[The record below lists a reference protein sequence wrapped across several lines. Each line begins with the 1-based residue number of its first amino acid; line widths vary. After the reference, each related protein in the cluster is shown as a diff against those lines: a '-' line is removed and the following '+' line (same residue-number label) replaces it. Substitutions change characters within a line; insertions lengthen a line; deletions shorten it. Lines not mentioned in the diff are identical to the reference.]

1 MSRRLSGKVAFV
13 TAAGQGIGKAAAITF
28 QSEGATVWATDI
40 DASALRK
47 LEAENPEIQTR
58 ELDVRDDLSVRRIV
72 AEIGSIDVLLNCAGY
87 VHHGTIL
94 ECSDSDW
101 DLSFELNVK
110 STFRVCRAVLPS
122 MMDRRTGS
130 IINVSSAVSTLKSAP
145 NRFVYQS
152 TKAAVLGLT
161 KSIALDFVRY
171 GIRCNAICP
180 GTIDTPSLQARI
192 LAQKDPGE
200 ARRQFL
206 ARQPIGRF
214 GTPSEVGALAL
225 YLASDESTFTTGQA
239 HVIDGGWTL

>member
-1 MSRRLSGKVAFV
+1 MALV
-13 TAAGQGIGKAAAITF
+13 TAAAQGIGKAAAMAF
-28 QSEGATVWATDI
+28 QSEGAMVWATDI
-40 DASALRK
+40 NANALHE
-47 LEAENPEIQTR
+47 LELENPEIQTR
-58 ELDVRDDLSVRRIV
+58 ELDVRDDPSIRRV
-72 AEIGSIDVLLNCAGY
+72 CAEIGSIDVLLNCAGY

-94 ECSDSDW
+94 ECSDTDW

-110 STFRVCRAVLPS
+110 SMFRMCRAVLPS
-122 MMDRRTGS
+122 MVERRRGS

-161 KSIALDFVRY
+161 KSIALDFVSYR
-171 GIRCNAICP
+171 IRCNAICP
-180 GTIDTPSLQARI
+180 GTIDTPSLQTRI
-192 LAQKDPGE
+192 LAQQNPEE
-200 ARRQFL
+200 ARRQFV

-225 YLASDESTFTTGQA
+225 YLASDESNFTTGQA